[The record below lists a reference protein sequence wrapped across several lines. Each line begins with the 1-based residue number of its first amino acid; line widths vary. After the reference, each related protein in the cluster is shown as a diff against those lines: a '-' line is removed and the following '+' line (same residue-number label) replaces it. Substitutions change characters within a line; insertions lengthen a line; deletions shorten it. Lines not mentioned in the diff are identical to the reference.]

1 LNGDVVKRIHD
12 FVGSS
17 LDLMPIRQ
25 AAQNED
31 FNHLNEWLVR
41 RLGDLINKKVVG
53 LDDLKEIQKAVFA
66 VDRKVRDIYQSGI
79 KALSKRYAADF
90 AATYQRTTADTAL
103 LDVSFDL
110 SRPPSLALF
119 RRIVDD
125 GDLSDLLLVETEG
138 VALNKAALSHE
149 MVRTTHVELR
159 LPFISSD
166 VTHVTESLAT
176 LSVEE
181 HAGRVLVYEFSASD
195 KVNTANRARSEL
207 SVLGTLRAVTGGA
220 PHVAASGTVAYEAR
234 QVAKGMRPVDLER
247 RTRPFVDAYL
257 SPLFRDGDAS
267 LRTFYDGVS
276 GQKEALGDVAV
287 SMQVTYPAGVLE
299 SWLLPRDQAAVRADG
314 MRLSRSVQA
323 SLKRLLARTH
333 FENVDNLEFHENV
346 AALLLWTSI
355 PVSTSIAADDRHVQ
369 FNTDRDFFWDYATR
383 ETRFAV
389 AEDAHTGTALG
400 GVLADAEARLRA
412 AGRSN
417 ADLFRP
423 SRAGQFVELALNST
437 GDQYLFSLLN
447 AEALIVSGAT
457 DALRKIAAAMSATTT
472 APSVAVR
479 TLSEF
484 AGTLVDTFNGRLQF
498 LYTPEAIR
506 TLGPTILAEAS
517 AAIHAAREAVRP
529 SAMLSIYV
537 LGQGHA
543 FALNNFLTG
552 ELPSR
557 AEVASAQTLVSL

>member
-1 LNGDVVKRIHD
+1 MKFSAQVVATFGYRRAGDANQCLAGLVVEYLSCGKLR
-12 FVGSS
+12 SA
-17 LDLMPIRQ
+17 LP
-25 AAQNED
+25 
-31 FNHLNEWLVR
+31 
-41 RLGDLINKKVVG
+41 
-53 LDDLKEIQKAVFA
+53 
-66 VDRKVRDIYQSGI
+66 
-79 KALSKRYAADF
+79 ALSI
-90 AATYQRTTADTAL
+90 L
-103 LDVSFDL
+103 L
-110 SRPPSLALF
+110 
-119 RRIVDD
+119 RRAI
-125 GDLSDLLLVETEG
+125 
-138 VALNKAALSHE
+138 
-149 MVRTTHVELR
+149 
-159 LPFISSD
+159 
-166 VTHVTESLAT
+166 
-176 LSVEE
+176 
-181 HAGRVLVYEFSASD
+181 
-195 KVNTANRARSEL
+195 NT
-207 SVLGTLRAVTGGA
+207 
-220 PHVAASGTVAYEAR
+220 
-234 QVAKGMRPVDLER
+234 
-247 RTRPFVDAYL
+247 
-257 SPLFRDGDAS
+257 
-267 LRTFYDGVS
+267 
-276 GQKEALGDVAV
+276 
-287 SMQVTYPAGVLE
+287 
-299 SWLLPRDQAAVRADG
+299 ADG

-389 AEDAHTGTALG
+389 AQDAHTGAALG
-400 GVLADAEARLRA
+400 GALADAEARLRA
-412 AGRSN
+412 SGRSN

-423 SRAGQFVELALNST
+423 SRAGQFVELALSSM

-457 DALRKIAAAMSATTT
+457 GALRKIAAAMAATTT
-472 APSVAVR
+472 APLLAVR

-506 TLGPTILAEAS
+506 TLGPTMLAEAS

-557 AEVASAQTLVSL
+557 ADVTSAQTLVSP